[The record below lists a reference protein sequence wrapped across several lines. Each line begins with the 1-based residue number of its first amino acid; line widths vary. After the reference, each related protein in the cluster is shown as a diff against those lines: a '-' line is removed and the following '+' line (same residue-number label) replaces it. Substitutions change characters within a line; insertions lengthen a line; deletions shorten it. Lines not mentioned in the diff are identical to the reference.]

1 MFERIYKQNTFCLD
15 NSANLCNMDTL
26 TERELYDEVMKGVK
40 DARNGKTVDANVF
53 FSTLL
58 KISYE

>member
-1 MFERIYKQNTFCLD
+1 MFDRIYKQNKFGLE
-15 NSANLCNMDTL
+15 NSVNLCDMDTL

-53 FSTLL
+53 FTTLL
-58 KISYE
+58 KICYE